1 MLRLTGLFVG
11 TAARPTPK
19 GLSHTVH
26 DTAHEHGRLFF
37 EVYGVGVFL
46 TVVELGSQDVN
57 GSLREHCPEGVH
69 YIGLDVMPA
78 KGVDLVVDPGSSL
91 PLATGTADA
100 IVTSSAFEHDICF
113 WDTFL
118 ELTRILR
125 PGGLLYVNVP
135 SNGDFHR
142 YPLDCW
148 RFYPDAGVALVQWA
162 GRRGIEIELIESF
175 IGLPHAERWADFVAV
190 FRKAG
195 GTPLASKGR
204 ISDRVPGI
212 NIHRLELP
220 AGKSLGAETESMPDT
235 TIAANLSTEL
245 TAAHQENAMLSAELV
260 AAGESNARMSAN
272 LATASADLD
281 GSRRHNDAL
290 SAELETTSAKLE
302 TTLAELET
310 TSAELETTSAELVTT
325 QEAAAGLRRD
335 LSGAELRIEDLE
347 IALASV
353 RRDLAAMENSTSW
366 RMTGG
371 LRWLIIG
378 LRGH

>member
-1 MLRLTGLFVG
+1 VG
-11 TAARPTPK
+11 TAARPPPK
-19 GLSHTVH
+19 GLSDTVH

-37 EVYGVGVFL
+37 ELYVADVSR

-78 KGVDLVVDPGSSL
+78 KGVDLVIDPGSSL

-148 RFYPDAGVALVQWA
+148 RFYPDAGVALVRWA

-175 IGLPHAERWADFVAV
+175 IGLPQAERWADFVAV

-212 NIHRLELP
+212 NIHRIGLR
-220 AGKSLGAETESMPDT
+220 AGEPLGAEIESMPDA
-235 TIAANLSTEL
+235 TIAADLSTEL

-260 AAGESNARMSAN
+260 AAGKSNATLSAN

-290 SAELETTSAKLE
+290 SAELETTL
-302 TTLAELET
+302 
-310 TSAELETTSAELVTT
+310 AELETTSAELVTT
-325 QEAAAGLRRD
+325 QEAAAGHRRD

-347 IALASV
+347 IALAGV

-371 LRWLIIG
+371 LRWLMIL

>member
-1 MLRLTGLFVG
+1 M
-11 TAARPTPK
+11 
-19 GLSHTVH
+19 
-26 DTAHEHGRLFF
+26 
-37 EVYGVGVFL
+37 
-46 TVVELGSQDVN
+46 
-57 GSLREHCPEGVH
+57 
-69 YIGLDVMPA
+69 
-78 KGVDLVVDPGSSL
+78 
-91 PLATGTADA
+91 
-100 IVTSSAFEHDICF
+100 
-113 WDTFL
+113 
-118 ELTRILR
+118 
-125 PGGLLYVNVP
+125 
-135 SNGDFHR
+135 
-142 YPLDCW
+142 
-148 RFYPDAGVALVQWA
+148 
-162 GRRGIEIELIESF
+162 
-175 IGLPHAERWADFVAV
+175 

-195 GTPLASKGR
+195 GTPLASTGR

-220 AGKSLGAETESMPDT
+220 AGESLGAETESMPDT

-290 SAELETTSAKLE
+290 SAELETTLAKLE
-302 TTLAELET
+302 TTLAELETTSAELET

-335 LSGAELRIEDLE
+335 VSGAELRIEDLE

>member
-1 MLRLTGLFVG
+1 M
-11 TAARPTPK
+11 
-19 GLSHTVH
+19 H

-37 EVYGVGVFL
+37 EFYGADMR

-57 GSLREHCPEGVH
+57 GSLRDHCPEGVH

-78 KGVDLVVDPGSSL
+78 KGVDLVIDPTATL

-100 IVTSSAFEHDICF
+100 VVTSSAFEHDICF

-162 GRRGIEIELIESF
+162 GRRGIQIELIESF
-175 IGLPHAERWADFVAV
+175 IGLPQAERWADFVAV

-204 ISDRVPGI
+204 ISDHVPAI
-212 NIHRLELP
+212 NVHHRELS
-220 AGKSLGAETESMPDT
+220 AGEPLGGETESMPDA
-235 TIAANLSTEL
+235 TILANLSTEL
-245 TAAHQENAMLSAELV
+245 AAAKEDTTTLSTNLAAARQGNTTLSAH
-260 AAGESNARMSAN
+260 
-272 LATASADLD
+272 LATAEADL
-281 GSRRHNDAL
+281 GNSRRHNDAL
-290 SAELETTSAKLE
+290 SAELE
-302 TTLAELET
+302 
-310 TSAELETTSAELVTT
+310 
-325 QEAAAGLRRD
+325 AAQKAAGGLRRD
-335 LSGAELRIEDLE
+335 LNNAGQRIGDLE
-347 IALASV
+347 NALADL

-366 RMTGG
+366 RMTAG
-371 LRWLIIG
+371 LRWLMIR
-378 LRGH
+378 LRGK

>member
-1 MLRLTGLFVG
+1 M
-11 TAARPTPK
+11 
-19 GLSHTVH
+19 H
-26 DTAHEHGRLFF
+26 DTAAGEL
-37 EVYGVGVFL
+37 YGADVSR

-78 KGVDLVVDPGSSL
+78 KGVDLVIDPGSSL

-175 IGLPHAERWADFVAV
+175 IGLPQAERWADFVAV

-195 GTPLASKGR
+195 GTPLAAKGR

-220 AGKSLGAETESMPDT
+220 AGEPLGAETESMRDT
-235 TIAANLSTEL
+235 TIAADLSTEL
-245 TAAHQENAMLSAELV
+245 TAARQENAMLSAELG
-260 AAGESNARMSAN
+260 AAGESNATLSAN

-281 GSRRHNDAL
+281 GSRRHTD
-290 SAELETTSAKLE
+290 ETTSAKLE
-302 TTLAELET
+302 TTL
-310 TSAELETTSAELVTT
+310 AELETTSAELVTT

-335 LSGAELRIEDLE
+335 LNGAELRIEDLE
-347 IALASV
+347 IALAGV

-371 LRWLIIG
+371 LRWLMIG

>member
-11 TAARPTPK
+11 TAARPPQK

-37 EVYGVGVFL
+37 EVYGVDVFL

-78 KGVDLVVDPGSSL
+78 KGVDLVVDPGCSL

-220 AGKSLGAETESMPDT
+220 AGESLGAETESMPDT

-260 AAGESNARMSAN
+260 AAGESNATLSAN

-302 TTLAELET
+302 TTLAG
-310 TSAELETTSAELVTT
+310 LETTSAELVTT
-325 QEAAAGLRRD
+325 QAAAAGLRRD

-353 RRDLAAMENSTSW
+353 RRDIAAMQNSTSW

-371 LRWLIIG
+371 LRRLMIG